1 MLKTPL
7 STPLAAA
14 AHHEAGHAAMCRL
27 MHLRIAS
34 IAVGL
39 DESGGGEIA
48 HENPF
53 RGARFPPGARPMTQ
67 RQMEKAVMLCLAG
80 PMAQRKYLS
89 GATRG
94 EDGGTFDLDTAL
106 QVAMRFFRSKKTA
119 VAYLGFARA
128 WIEQKFEEPMIWA
141 AVERLA
147 SALMVQRKL
156 SGRQAEAILRGRSAA
171 PRGRSAA

>member
-1 MLKTPL
+1 MPKAPS
-7 STPLAAA
+7 STTLTAAA
-14 AHHEAGHAAMCRL
+14 YHEAGHAMMCRL

-34 IAVGL
+34 VAVGL
-39 DESGGGEIA
+39 DEPDGGEIA

-53 RGARFPPGARPMTQ
+53 RGAGYPSGTRPMTQ

-119 VAYLGFARA
+119 EAYLSFARA

-147 SALMVQRKL
+147 SALIVQRKI
-156 SGRQAEAILRGRSAA
+156 SGREAEAILRGRSAA
-171 PRGRSAA
+171 SRGRSAA